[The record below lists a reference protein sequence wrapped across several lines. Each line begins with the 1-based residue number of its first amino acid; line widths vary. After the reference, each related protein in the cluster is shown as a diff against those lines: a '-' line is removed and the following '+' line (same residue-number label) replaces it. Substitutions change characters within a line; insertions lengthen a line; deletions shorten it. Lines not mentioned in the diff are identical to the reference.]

1 KAPAKPKAAGG
12 GSKGASEKRQENREK
27 FIKMPPSE
35 LNGVNAKAFLDFADG
50 GDLGPDEAKRLAGK
64 GLVEF
69 GDDGKPR
76 LTSTGRGLLAAMNA
90 GDRRRVQDALSR
102 GQDKAN
108 KLVERY
114 KEFAAQAQELGM
126 QVEALANEILNLEQ
140 LINQST
146 DANEREVLL
155 MQLEKFLVKQA
166 KLEEATAKAQARAA
180 EVGRRLGLEG
190 PDEAKEKSLSS
201 FRSSI
206 RANVRGLW
214 NGSLGLAGFRDG
226 MTSAIERG
234 FNQAWAEGAK
244 ACGLKPDEYS
254 DEEKDRLRTMIEG
267 QQPYIIGFGLDI
279 QAEDKAGK
287 FPVGPHFDRAEMW
300 VNGYNE
306 VVNQARA
313 MACKDLKLKW
323 VYGDTQHCSDCSN
336 LNGRVY
342 RASTWHKSGLLPQ
355 SRSLACSGYR
365 CKCSLQPTDEAL
377 TKGRP
382 PKLAGPRKKR

>member
-1 KAPAKPKAAGG
+1 MSFNFGARVGDIIKGNLARGVGGRFVNAAELEAQEEQIKNQVTLRLSRARKGLSTGSSLEAAIARIQARFAEIDALRAQANRRGKAPAKPKAAGG

-27 FIKMPPSE
+27 FIKMPPAE

-50 GDLGPDEAKRLAGK
+50 GDLGPDEAKKLAGK

-108 KLVERY
+108 KLMERY

-155 MQLEKFLVKQA
+155 MQLEKYLVKQA
-166 KLEEATAKAQARAA
+166 KLEESAAKAQARAA

-214 NGSLGLAGFRDG
+214 
-226 MTSAIERG
+226 
-234 FNQAWAEGAK
+234 
-244 ACGLKPDEYS
+244 
-254 DEEKDRLRTMIEG
+254 
-267 QQPYIIGFGLDI
+267 
-279 QAEDKAGK
+279 
-287 FPVGPHFDRAEMW
+287 
-300 VNGYNE
+300 
-306 VVNQARA
+306 
-313 MACKDLKLKW
+313 
-323 VYGDTQHCSDCSN
+323 
-336 LNGRVY
+336 
-342 RASTWHKSGLLPQ
+342 
-355 SRSLACSGYR
+355 
-365 CKCSLQPTDEAL
+365 
-377 TKGRP
+377 
-382 PKLAGPRKKR
+382 